1 MSATLA
7 LIDLAGSIA
16 LLLWGLHMVES
27 RAQRAFGPHLRRFL
41 GHALG
46 NRGRAFFAGKSVET
60 SALHLDILRDLK
72 RINAHIAA
80 AAYPVLEKLGELLP
94 SRLRR
99 EIETDA
105 LPPGTAVPAGL

>member
-27 RAQRAFGPHLRRFL
+27 GAQRAFGPHLRRFL

-105 LPPGTAVPAGL
+105 LPPGAAVPADL